1 MKAILFAPLLVLAS
15 TRLAKAQDI
24 PPLPPL
30 RGDAAN
36 LADTMKFIQE
46 KLPGTV
52 NYMVYG
58 HNNLAGTDALPI
70 RRSFVLSDVTADAN
84 RCSISFHDRFDN
96 GKSSSIV
103 EHDVEILLKQVR
115 EVVLTQ
121 MESMVQQADAKRG
134 HPEFSIK
141 VEPPIALV
149 VVKSAPNHSM
159 MFNFYDEAL
168 AERVSRALQHAVSLC
183 GGGKPETF

>member
-1 MKAILFAPLLVLAS
+1 MKEMLFASMLVLAS
-15 TRLAKAQDI
+15 MRLATAQDI

-36 LADTMKFIQE
+36 LVDTMKFILE
-46 KLPGTV
+46 KLPGKV

-58 HNNLAGTDALPI
+58 HDNLAGTDALPI
-70 RRSFVLSDVTADAN
+70 RRSFVLSGVTADAN

-96 GKSSSIV
+96 GKDNIV
-103 EHDVEILLKQVR
+103 EHDVEISLKQVR
-115 EVVLTQ
+115 EVVLMQ
-121 MESMVQQADAKRG
+121 METVIQQANARSG
-134 HPEFSIK
+134 HPEIGTK

-149 VVKSAPNHSM
+149 VVKSVPNHST
-159 MFNFYDEAL
+159 MFNFYDDAL
-168 AERVSRALQHAVSLC
+168 SERVSKALQHAVSLC